1 MNLPEVAH
9 RPPLEIGTPTQ
20 PIAFAGGTSK
30 ISHGTQVGA
39 FPSYG
44 GPWSFTCGK
53 GSRISL
59 EWGGRMAAAWSSE
72 LGEIFYDTL
81 KAAGYDVVGNPQRLF
96 DRGRDLA
103 RARYQV
109 GARLLDLRGN
119 FCSEVNFWTGEF
131 SNRYRGLSYIRVE
144 WEVYSVPER
153 RVIAKLL
160 SEGRGKMDEP
170 AVEGNV
176 RSLQLAFADAA
187 ANLAADPAFLELV
200 SADPG
205 KAVRE
210 RRPPVPK
217 EVLVVAGVKPS
228 RHVLKERMDTVLDGV
243 VTILTARAQGSGFFV
258 GRAGYGLTNAHVT
271 GQAKTVMVHLR
282 SGVEVEAE
290 VLRVDPVRDVALFK
304 APVQVLH
311 PLAVASSP
319 SPKRLD
325 EVYAAGTPLGFQNTV
340 TKGVVSAFRQMERG
354 GRLID
359 FIQADVLTTHG
370 NSGGPL
376 LDGRGN
382 VVGLSVSGI
391 LENDGSASGMNL
403 FIPIA
408 SALEALHVQMD
419 TEEER

>member
-1 MNLPEVAH
+1 MPAVFAVLVLGGCETPMNLPEVAH

-187 ANLAADPAFLELV
+187 ANLAADESFSRLMQYRVPQDLPKDVRAKLDE
-200 SADPG
+200 AH
-205 KAVRE
+205 KALRS
-210 RRPPVPK
+210 
-217 EVLVVAGVKPS
+217 VAMLRGQVAESIMDWLDTRKPS
-228 RHVLKERMDTVLDGV
+228 LENAAREKSNLITLAMTQA
-243 VTILTARAQGSGFFV
+243 IISLTEAMQA
-258 GRAGYGLTNAHVT
+258 AGL
-271 GQAKTVMVHLR
+271 
-282 SGVEVEAE
+282 S
-290 VLRVDPVRDVALFK
+290 D
-304 APVQVLH
+304 
-311 PLAVASSP
+311 
-319 SPKRLD
+319 D
-325 EVYAAGTPLGFQNTV
+325 EVKAELAEMAGNEKT
-340 TKGVVSAFRQMERG
+340 
-354 GRLID
+354 GR
-359 FIQADVLTTHG
+359 VK
-370 NSGGPL
+370 SGK
-376 LDGRGN
+376 
-382 VVGLSVSGI
+382 
-391 LENDGSASGMNL
+391 
-403 FIPIA
+403 
-408 SALEALHVQMD
+408 
-419 TEEER
+419 